1 MQLAGHAAE
10 SGARI
15 VCFPQLF
22 YLPWFLHEENDEA
35 RTRAIPQDDE
45 ILASFREAA
54 RKLQIVLI
62 CPFYEKGEKGL
73 YSSAAVF
80 DRDGS
85 LAGIYR
91 KNHIP
96 DIPGWKEKSYF
107 EPGETGFPVFETDCG
122 RIGVQLCW
130 DNFFPEGCRSLALA
144 GAEIVFAPTAAAY
157 ASQERWFHVLSA
169 NAFVNNLFLFRV
181 NRIGH
186 DGGLDFYGHSFCL
199 NPYGELIADP
209 IGMKESVLL
218 ADVDLARV
226 AAVREE
232 TGFLRD
238 RREELY
244 EAIIHNKARMNGKRG
259 MTKS

>member
-1 MQLAGHAAE
+1 
-10 SGARI
+10 
-15 VCFPQLF
+15 
-22 YLPWFLHEENDEA
+22 
-35 RTRAIPQDDE
+35 
-45 ILASFREAA
+45 
-54 RKLQIVLI
+54 LQIVLI
-62 CPFYEKGEKGL
+62 CPFYERGVEGD

-96 DIPGWKEKSYF
+96 DMPGWKEKFYF
-107 EPGETGFPVFETDCG
+107 TPGESGFPVFDTAYG
-122 RIGVQLCW
+122 RIGIQLCW

-186 DGGLDFYGHSFCL
+186 DGGLDFYGHSFCVD
-199 NPYGELIADP
+199 PYGELIADP
-209 IGMKESVLL
+209 IGMQESILL
-218 ADVDLARV
+218 SEVDLSRV
-226 AAVREE
+226 AAVRKE
-232 TGFLRD
+232 TGFLRE
-238 RREELY
+238 RRSGLY
-244 EAIIHNKARMNGKRG
+244 QVLEP
-259 MTKS
+259 S